1 LTHQLKQL
9 AFLDLIDYIPQYEG
23 FLVRLLIPRQQPE
36 QLVIDIQKWQARKEA
51 ELKRIGYL
59 KDYAIERLECRQA
72 YIIKYFEKG
81 EDNFVC
87 GICDNCQRNAK
98 KAESLKT
105 LEQLILAKLIQPQST
120 SSLLEEL
127 AHFSEDEVWHALR
140 LLLDS
145 NKVIRTPDGVYH
157 LA

>member
-1 LTHQLKQL
+1 MNFIKLILK
-9 AFLDLIDYIPQYEG
+9 
-23 FLVRLLIPRQQPE
+23 
-36 QLVIDIQKWQARKEA
+36 
-51 ELKRIGYL
+51 
-59 KDYAIERLECRQA
+59 
-72 YIIKYFEKG
+72 IK
-81 EDNFVC
+81 
-87 GICDNCQRNAK
+87 I
-98 KAESLKT
+98 
-105 LEQLILAKLIQPQST
+105 LILAKLIQPQST